1 LSPDSPAGMVPA
13 DPSLVRPAMST
24 EKITPE
30 SWYTEICPEGG
41 YALSLQLG
49 KKVHDE
55 QTPYQRLEIYETEK
69 YGRLMTL
76 DGLVMLTGRDNF
88 IYHEMLVHPALFT
101 HPAPKKVLI
110 IGGGDC
116 GCLLETLKH
125 PEVERAELVELD
137 ERVTRVSE
145 QYFPEL
151 CTSNEDARASLNF
164 VDGIQWVADAQEG
177 SYDVILID
185 STDPVGPAT
194 GLFTEAFYRNCLQAL
209 GPDGVLAAQSESPLF
224 HRDIIR
230 DMRSAMGAAG
240 FPHLATLHFPQ
251 STYPSGWWTVTLA
264 SRTVDPAGFR
274 RPGPSNPP
282 PRTEY
287 YSGPVHEASMA
298 LPPFLRRHL
307 GLEPGN

>member
-1 LSPDSPAGMVPA
+1 MG
-13 DPSLVRPAMST
+13 T
-24 EKITPE
+24 EKITPD
-30 SWYTEICPEGG
+30 SWYTEICREGG
-41 YALSLQLG
+41 SALSLQIRS
-49 KKVHDE
+49 KIHDE
-55 QTPYQRLEIYETEK
+55 QTPYQHLEIYETEK

-125 PEVERAELVELD
+125 PGVERAELVELD
-137 ERVTRVSE
+137 EQVTRAAE
-145 QYFPEL
+145 KYFPEL
-151 CTSNEDARASLNF
+151 CASNNDPRASLNF
-164 VDGIQWVADAQEG
+164 VDGIKWIAEAGAG

-194 GLFTEAFYRNCLQAL
+194 GLFTESFYRNCLQAL

-224 HRDIIR
+224 HRDIIK
-230 DMRSAMGAAG
+230 DMRSAMDAAG

-264 SRTVDPAGFR
+264 SKSVNPTDFR
-274 RPGPSNPP
+274 RTQTQDSGVQ
-282 PRTEY
+282 TQY
-287 YSGPVHEASMA
+287 YSSALHQGAMA
-298 LPPFLRRHL
+298 LPPFLRKHL
-307 GLEPGN
+307 GLP

>member
-1 LSPDSPAGMVPA
+1 MSPDSPAGMVPA
-13 DPSLVRPAMST
+13 DSPSTRGAMST
-24 EKITPE
+24 EKITPD
-30 SWYTEICPEGG
+30 SWYSEICREGG
-41 YALSLQLG
+41 SALSLQISR
-49 KKVHDE
+49 KVHDQ

-125 PEVERAELVELD
+125 PGVEQAELVELD
-137 ERVTRVSE
+137 EQVTRAAE
-145 QYFPEL
+145 QFFPEL
-151 CTSNEDARASLNF
+151 CTSNNDPRASLNF
-164 VDGIQWVADAQEG
+164 VDGIKWIAEAKEG

-194 GLFTEAFYRNCLQAL
+194 GLFTESFYRNCLQAL

-230 DMRSAMGAAG
+230 DMRAAMGAAG

-264 SRTVDPAGFR
+264 SKSVNPADFR
-274 RPGPSNPP
+274 RTEASNLEGQ
-282 PRTEY
+282 TQY
-287 YSGPVHEASMA
+287 YSSPVHQGAMA
-298 LPPFLRRHL
+298 LPPFLERHL
-307 GLEPGN
+307 GLS